1 MARARDPNRKLAF
14 NIYEKS
20 DGKIDL
26 VDIADKLGLPAGTI
40 RGWKSKD
47 KWEQKLNGTLQ
58 KDMERSNKNTERSNR
73 KIRNEKDA
81 DKAVVR
87 EVELVME
94 NPDLTDKQRLFC
106 LYFAKS
112 FNATKSYQKAYGVSY
127 EVAMAAGSQLLRN
140 CKIKQEIDR
149 LKRERYTN
157 AYLSAEDIVEKF
169 IEIAFSDVGDYLE
182 FKTENVPVISQ
193 SGKVVKVRGSDG
205 VERALS
211 KTVNVVRFKNSS
223 DLDTSILA
231 EVKQG
236 KDGASVKLPD
246 KLKAL
251 EWLANNLG
259 MMTEEQKAK
268 VAKLK
273 AETDKITGDNQ
284 EIEDLDGIEADI
296 YGD

>member
-1 MARARDPNRKLAF
+1 MARAPNEKAKLAQRLY
-14 NIYEKS
+14 NKGEK
-20 DGKIDL
+20 L
-26 VDIADKLGLPAGTI
+26 VDIAKKLDVPEGSV
-40 RGWKSKD
+40 RRWKSVYN
-47 KWEQKLNGTLQ
+47 WANENN
-58 KDMERSNKNTERSNR
+58 ERSDKIANARNKKTSRAIDNKSDYSE
-73 KIRNEKDA
+73 
-81 DKAVVR
+81 AVAK
-87 EVELVME
+87 EVEMVMS
-94 NPDLTDKQRLFC
+94 NPNLTDKQRLFC
-106 LYFAKS
+106 LYFSKS

-127 EVAMAAGSQLLRN
+127 EVAMASGPRLLGNDR
-140 CKIKQEIDR
+140 IKQEIDR
-149 LKRERYTN
+149 IKRERYTN
-157 AYLSAEDIVEKF
+157 AYLSTEDIVEKF
-169 IEIAFSDVGDYLE
+169 IEIAFADVGDYLE

-193 SGKVVKVRGSDG
+193 SGKVVKVKGSDG

-223 DLDTSILA
+223 DLDTSVLA

-246 KLKAL
+246 KVKAL

-259 MMTEEQKAK
+259 MMSEEQRAK

>member
-1 MARARDPNRKLAF
+1 MARAPNDKVKLAQKLF
-14 NIYEKS
+14 NNGEK
-20 DGKIDL
+20 L
-26 VDIADKLGLPAGTI
+26 VDIAKKLDVPEGSV
-40 RGWKSKD
+40 RRWKSVYN
-47 KWEQKLNGTLQ
+47 WANENN
-58 KDMERSNKNTERSNR
+58 ERSDKIANARNKKTSRAIDNKSDYSE
-73 KIRNEKDA
+73 
-81 DKAVVR
+81 AVAK
-87 EVELVME
+87 EVEMVMS
-94 NPDLTDKQRLFC
+94 NPNLTDKQRLFC
-106 LYFAKS
+106 LYFSKS
-112 FNATKSYQKAYGVSY
+112 FNATRSYQKAYGSTY
-127 EVAMAAGSQLLRN
+127 ETAMVEGCKALRN
-140 CKIKQEIDR
+140 PKIVDEIDR
-149 LKRERYTN
+149 LKRGRY
-157 AYLSAEDIVEKF
+157 ARALVSAEDIVEKF
-169 IEIAFSDVGDYLE
+169 IEIAFADVGDYLE

-193 SGKVVKVRGSDG
+193 SGKVVKVKGSDG

-211 KTVNVVRFKNSS
+211 KTVNVLRFKNSN

-246 KLKAL
+246 KIKAL
-251 EWLANNLG
+251 EWLANNMG